1 MLCIKYIRIVVYYL
15 TSVLLGSRAREL
27 VRRPFSAPGRFTARG
42 LGTPNDI
49 RTADLQITSFRS
61 ASLGRI
67 DELP

>member
-1 MLCIKYIRIVVYYL
+1 M
-15 TSVLLGSRAREL
+15 LLGSKAREL

-61 ASLGRI
+61 ASLGRM